1 MPGPTP
7 VRRRTTLAATIA
19 LALGVTLAAPVTAQA
34 ADRPGDQPADR
45 TLPERVADS
54 LRWPGPLTA
63 PDAWPAEH
71 LSPRSAAPGA
81 PTAPTAPGSGDRSLQ
96 EAVQGV
102 VDDGAVGMTVRVDSA
117 SGTTA
122 AAAGRRDIA
131 RKAPAK
137 TNSPFRVASNT
148 KMMVATTAMQLVEG
162 GAWSL
167 DTTVEDVW
175 PGLIGARGSQVT
187 VRNLLQH
194 SSGLPDGVS
203 PLIVANAGGDVTIN
217 GAAKALAADYEP
229 EQVLQ
234 AALAQPWL
242 FEPGTRAVYSNTGY
256 IVLGMLLEKQTGQP
270 LARLLEQ
277 RIFTPAGMQHT
288 RYATTPKLTGNSL
301 VDVLKSDG
309 EAISL
314 NRFDPELFAAAGAV
328 VSTTEDL
335 GDFTRALMTGR
346 LVSKQTLATMQQTRK
361 VTTAVGPDG
370 TTYSIDYGLG
380 IYRLP
385 DPCQPGSFLWGHDG
399 ATFGTLSFAVS
410 SADGTR
416 QVSAG
421 WNGRYINTDG
431 STPYNPDDAL
441 APALLASCG

>member
-1 MPGPTP
+1 MPGPSS
-7 VRRRTTLAATIA
+7 VRRRTTLAATTV
-19 LALGVTLAAPVTAQA
+19 LALGATLAAPAAAQA
-34 ADRPGDQPADR
+34 ADRPTDPTA
-45 TLPERVADS
+45 LERVARS
-54 LRWPGPLTA
+54 LQQPGPLATA
-63 PDAWPAEH
+63 DPQRSER
-71 LSPRSAAPGA
+71 LSPRSAAPGGPA
-81 PTAPTAPGSGDRSLQ
+81 SATLQ
-96 EAVQGV
+96 QAVQGV
-102 VDDGAVGMTVRVDSA
+102 VDDGAVGMTVRVDTASA
-117 SGTTA
+117 TTA
-122 AAAGRRDIA
+122 AAAGRRDIT

-148 KMMVATTAMQLVEG
+148 KMMVATTAMQLVEDG
-162 GAWSL
+162 TWSL
-167 DTTVEDVW
+167 DTTVDDVW

-234 AALAQPWL
+234 AALAKPWL
-242 FEPGTRAVYSNTGY
+242 FEPGTQAVYSNTGY
-256 IVLGMLLEKQTGQP
+256 IVLGMLLEKQTGKP
-270 LARLLEQ
+270 LAQLLEQ

-301 VDVLKSDG
+301 MDVLKSDG
-309 EAISL
+309 AAISL

-335 GDFTRALMTGR
+335 SDFTRALMTGR
-346 LVSKQTLATMQQTRK
+346 LVSKQTLTTMQQTRK

-370 TTYSIDYGLG
+370 TAYSIDYGLG

-385 DPCQPGSFLWGHDG
+385 DPCQPGAFLWGHDG
-399 ATFGTLSFAVS
+399 ATFGTLSLAVS

-441 APALLASCG
+441 APALLASCD